1 MKPKQHY
8 VHSTKGNRQRI
19 HIYGWKRTSEIFRWY
34 AAFTNQQWEV
44 VLDNQHKHLHSVT
57 VTPTLILKTN
67 K

>member
-44 VLDNQHKHLHSVT
+44 VLDNQHKHLWNWLVQHSFWK
-57 VTPTLILKTN
+57 LIN
-67 K
+67 